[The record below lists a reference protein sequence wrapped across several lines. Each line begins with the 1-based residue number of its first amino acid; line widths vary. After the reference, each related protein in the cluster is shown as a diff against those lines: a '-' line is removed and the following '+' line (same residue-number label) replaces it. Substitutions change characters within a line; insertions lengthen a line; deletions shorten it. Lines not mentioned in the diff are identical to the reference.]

1 MDVRANTD
9 NALRQAGT
17 SLASANSAPT
27 PGGKDKLGKD
37 DFLKLLMAQV
47 THQDPLNPMDSQ
59 GMMNQL
65 TQMGAL
71 EQMVNINAGI
81 GKLNEVQADIA
92 RSNAYTF
99 LDKDVAVKG
108 GGASVEAGMPTT
120 PVVFDLPS
128 EAEQVQVN
136 VLDGK
141 GQPVRKLELG
151 RYAAGNHEV
160 RWDGK
165 DDAGLPVADGPYRYE
180 VSAKSGDAAQVAVNM
195 FSRGKV
201 SGVRFSN
208 GHSLVSVNGR
218 EVDIRDVVELSNQ
231 SQRLFGE
238 RKPLPLQQSFTPMPP
253 ITEPRRERPPSWA
266 VRRAHGCARRNR
278 RTDRPVR
285 MERRVHP
292 NGFGVAAVAAAQVA

>member
-1 MDVRANTD
+1 MDVRANTET
-9 NALRQAGT
+9 ALRQAGT
-17 SLASANSAPT
+17 SLANATSAPA

-71 EQMVNINAGI
+71 EQMVNLNAGV

-92 RSNAYTF
+92 RSSAYTF
-99 LDKDVAVKG
+99 LDKDVAVRG
-108 GGASVEAGMPTT
+108 GGASVEAGTPTT
-120 PVVFDLPS
+120 PVIFELPS

-136 VLDGK
+136 VLDTQ
-141 GQPVRKLELG
+141 GQPVRRLELG

-165 DDAGLPVADGPYRYE
+165 DDAGMPVADGNYRYE
-180 VSAKSGDAAQVAVNM
+180 VSATAGDAAPLTVDM

-201 SGVRFSN
+201 AGVRFSN
-208 GHSLVSVNGR
+208 GRSLIKVNGR

-238 RKPLPLQQSFTPMPP
+238 RKPLPLQQNFRLMPP
-253 ITEPRRERPPSWA
+253 IKEPQR
-266 VRRAHGCARRNR
+266 
-278 RTDRPVR
+278 
-285 MERRVHP
+285 
-292 NGFGVAAVAAAQVA
+292 

>member
-9 NALRQAGT
+9 TALRQAGT
-17 SLASANSAPT
+17 SLASATRAPS

-81 GKLNEVQADIA
+81 GKLSEVQADIA

-99 LDKDVAVKG
+99 LDKDVAVRG
-108 GGASVEAGMPTT
+108 GNASVEAGLPTT
-120 PVVFDLPS
+120 PVIFALPA
-128 EAEQVQVN
+128 EAEQVQVH
-136 VLDGK
+136 VLDSA
-141 GQPVRKLELG
+141 GQPVRQIELG
-151 RYAAGNHEV
+151 RYAPGSHEV

-165 DDAGLPVADGPYRYE
+165 DDAGLPVADGSYRYE
-180 VSAKSGDAAQVAVNM
+180 VTAKAGDAAPVAVDM

-201 SGVRFSN
+201 SGLRFNN
-208 GHSLVSVNGR
+208 GRSLVQVNGQD
-218 EVDIRDVVELSNQ
+218 VDIRDVVELSNQ

-238 RKPLPLQQSFTPMPP
+238 RKPLPLQQSFMPKP
-253 ITEPRRERPPSWA
+253 PLAEPRR
-266 VRRAHGCARRNR
+266 
-278 RTDRPVR
+278 
-285 MERRVHP
+285 
-292 NGFGVAAVAAAQVA
+292 